1 MKICLM
7 SHIILPHINIRSCCN
22 MKILKYIILLMVT
35 LICASC
41 GTFTKVTTLEGSITV
56 FNASCNDVI
65 RKYNDIVIEE
75 VTQVFDNNGNL
86 LYTKND
92 NALKSFG
99 LNFYDKEKDNFVL
112 ISSAIPYIIEYNS
125 SSTEKSSSDI
135 KQDNLSTAENIKVK
149 YLNYQKQVDENKK
162 QMKSLD
168 KKSAEYKI
176 IKEQNDKLRSEMG
189 ILDQEYLHLTGH
201 YIYQYF

>member
-1 MKICLM
+1 MKKIC
-7 SHIILPHINIRSCCN
+7 IFV
-22 MKILKYIILLMVT
+22 LMV
-35 LICASC
+35 LSIVSC

-75 VTQVFDNNGNL
+75 VTQVFDANGNL

-112 ISSAIPYIIEYNS
+112 ISSTIPYIIEYNS

-135 KQDNLSTAENIKVK
+135 EQDNLSKAESIKVK
-149 YLNYQKQVDENKK
+149 YINYQKQVDENKK

-176 IKEQNDKLRSEMG
+176 LKERNDKLRSEMG
-189 ILDQEYLHLTGH
+189 ILDQEYLYLTGS

>member
-1 MKICLM
+1 MKKIC
-7 SHIILPHINIRSCCN
+7 IFV
-22 MKILKYIILLMVT
+22 LMV
-35 LICASC
+35 LSIASC
-41 GTFTKVTTLEGSITV
+41 STFTKVTTLEGSITV

-65 RKYNDIVIEE
+65 RKYNNIVIEE

-112 ISSAIPYIIEYNS
+112 ISSTIPYIIEYNS

-135 KQDNLSTAENIKVK
+135 KQDNLSTAESIKVK
-149 YLNYQKQVDENKK
+149 YINYQKQVDENKK
-162 QMKSLD
+162 KMKSLD

-176 IKEQNDKLRSEMG
+176 MKEQNDKLRSEMG
-189 ILDQEYLHLTGH
+189 ILNQEYLHLTGN

>member
-1 MKICLM
+1 
-7 SHIILPHINIRSCCN
+7 
-22 MKILKYIILLMVT
+22 MV
-35 LICASC
+35 LSIASC
-41 GTFTKVTTLEGSITV
+41 STLTKVTTLEGSITV

-65 RKYNDIVIEE
+65 RKYNNIVIEE
-75 VTQVFDNNGNL
+75 ITQVFDYNGNL

-99 LNFYDKEKDNFVL
+99 LNFYDKENDNFVL
-112 ISSAIPYIIEYNS
+112 ISSTIPYIIEYNS

-135 KQDNLSTAENIKVK
+135 KQDNLSTAESIRVK
-149 YLNYQKQVDENKK
+149 YINYQKQVDENKK

-168 KKSAEYKI
+168 KKSAEYEI
-176 IKEQNDKLRSEMG
+176 MKEQNDKLRSEMS
-189 ILDQEYLHLTGH
+189 ILNQEYLHLTGN